1 MSEKENAK
9 IDELE
14 QKVEQIYTAIAGDA
28 SLGLKGIVEVLNE
41 HVAQS
46 KKNND
51 ALLLEFKDF
60 KKLVVLDY
68 VKDFNRVEDNITSIN
83 KGLVAYKKE
92 INERVDKIDDRTKN
106 YGYYISAAVGVG
118 AVGYFILDYLL

>member
-9 IDELE
+9 IEELE
-14 QKVEQIYTAIAGDA
+14 LKVAQIYTAITGDGQM
-28 SLGLKGIVEVLNE
+28 GLKGLVEVLNE

-51 ALLLEFKDF
+51 ALLSEFKEF

-68 VKDFNRVEDNITSIN
+68 VKDINR
-83 KGLVAYKKE
+83 
-92 INERVDKIDDRTKN
+92 INERIDPIEKTHKETARN
-106 YGYYISAAVGVG
+106 FGILGGVML
-118 AVGYFILDYLL
+118 VFGYFISEIKEFFKLF